1 MNCNCNDNIFFQ
13 MNSSIK
19 ISELS
24 GRDQVEEEDEEQQGN
39 THQNAYTDLM
49 NVSLMLWM
57 QQMMTHLVYFCITIS
72 LFLYIFFCFIQIHMT
87 PVYGNTHCYVG
98 ILADVFSKMH
108 IAIGATVRNS
118 YQMLCFVNIALASR
132 SCSLTFS
139 WRILVTLSKNLWV
152 W

>member
-1 MNCNCNDNIFFQ
+1 MNAADDDSSCIFLYHNFF
-13 MNSSIK
+13 
-19 ISELS
+19 
-24 GRDQVEEEDEEQQGN
+24 
-39 THQNAYTDLM
+39 
-49 NVSLMLWM
+49 VSL
-57 QQMMTHLVYFCITIS
+57 Y
-72 LFLYIFFCFIQIHMT
+72 FFCFIQIHMT

-139 WRILVTLSKNLWV
+139 
-152 W
+152 

>member
-49 NVSLMLWM
+49 NVSLML
-57 QQMMTHLVYFCITIS
+57 
-72 LFLYIFFCFIQIHMT
+72 
-87 PVYGNTHCYVG
+87 
-98 ILADVFSKMH
+98 
-108 IAIGATVRNS
+108 
-118 YQMLCFVNIALASR
+118 
-132 SCSLTFS
+132 
-139 WRILVTLSKNLWV
+139 
-152 W
+152 